1 MRKIWLPILIIGLA
15 VDRLT
20 KYWAMRIVTEAAG
33 HAFAF
38 WPGVIGFRYAQNTG
52 MAFSF
57 LAGHQLVLLSLAA
70 VMAVISLLI
79 VILNRQLS
87 ACLRVGLT
95 LVSAGGIGN
104 IIDRLVYGYVVDFME
119 FLFIDF
125 AIFNMADVFIT
136 IGAAVIIFALLTGRD
151 VSAHTRVDSGA

>member
-1 MRKIWLPILIIGLA
+1 MRKIWLLIFITGLA
-15 VDRLT
+15 IDKLT
-20 KYWAMRIVTEAAG
+20 KSWAIHAATG
-33 HAFAF
+33 TSGDAFTI

-57 LAGHQLVLLSLAA
+57 LTGHPLALLALAA
-70 VMAVISLLI
+70 VMAVVSILI

-87 ACLRVGLT
+87 AGLCVGLT
-95 LVSAGGIGN
+95 LISAGGIGN
-104 IIDRLVYGYVVDFME
+104 IIDRLTYGYVVDFME

-136 IGAAVIIFALLTGRD
+136 IGAAVIIFTLLTGRD
-151 VSAHTRVDSGA
+151 ISAHMRMDSGA

>member
-1 MRKIWLPILIIGLA
+1 MQKIWLPILTAGLA
-15 VDRLT
+15 IDRLT
-20 KYWAMRIVTEAAG
+20 KGWAMRAATEAAG
-33 HAFAF
+33 HAFAL

-57 LAGHQLVLLSLAA
+57 LAGHQLVLLTLAA

-79 VILNRQLS
+79 VIFYRQLG
-87 ACLRVGLT
+87 AGLRAGLT
-95 LVSAGGIGN
+95 LIAAGGIGN
-104 IIDRLVYGYVVDFME
+104 IIDRLVYGHVVDFME

-136 IGAAVIIFALLTGRD
+136 IGAAAVIFTLLTGRYE
-151 VSAHTRVDSGA
+151 SAHTRTDSGA

>member
-1 MRKIWLPILIIGLA
+1 MRKMWLPILAAGLA
-15 VDRLT
+15 IDRLT
-20 KYWAMRIVTEAAG
+20 KYWAMRVTAEAMD
-33 HAFAF
+33 HVFTL

-57 LAGHQLVLLSLAA
+57 LAGHPLALLTLAA

-79 VILNRQLS
+79 IIFNKQLS
-87 ACLRVGLT
+87 TGLRVGLT
-95 LVSAGGIGN
+95 LISAGGIGN

-119 FLFIDF
+119 FLFVDF

-136 IGAAVIIFALLTGRD
+136 MGAAVIIFTLLTGRD
-151 VSAHTRVDSGA
+151 ISVHTRMDSGA